1 MEELRFLVDCR
12 NGETDRKSDI
22 LALCLST
29 RRNMC
34 IHPAIKKE
42 VERTTVDRMCRM
54 KTAEWVRI
62 KYESEGGVKDIEDIA
77 EESELWKYYEGYMRS
92 TDDIL
97 LTKGIYSLDD
107 LKEFGEKKN
116 VRVFWILGLL
126 WWCFWS

>member
-1 MEELRFLVDCR
+1 
-12 NGETDRKSDI
+12 
-22 LALCLST
+22 
-29 RRNMC
+29 
-34 IHPAIKKE
+34 
-42 VERTTVDRMCRM
+42 M

-116 VRVFWILGLL
+116 VGVF
-126 WWCFWS
+126 